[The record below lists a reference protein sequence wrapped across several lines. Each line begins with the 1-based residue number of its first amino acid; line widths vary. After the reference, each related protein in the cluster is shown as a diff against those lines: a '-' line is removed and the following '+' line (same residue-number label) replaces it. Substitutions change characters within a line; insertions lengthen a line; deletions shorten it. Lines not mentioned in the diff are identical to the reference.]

1 MKKVLLFPLIIIFLV
16 STVYALEEGLEIS
29 DLTIYKDSELQRS
42 IRNGSYYN
50 ELIRPG
56 EDVEFEIELENTFR
70 DDIDIEDIEIIITL
84 YNITEGEDVI
94 EDVSP
99 FDLNYDKTKTKSI
112 RLDIPDDADEIL
124 KTVGINIQGVDEN
137 GTLHKIDWVV
147 YLNIED
153 EDHDVRIYNTQLNQ
167 TIINCGGT
175 AKLIVWVANDGEHDE
190 EEVVLEL
197 ENKELGLHNVYR
209 NIEIDEDEK
218 YAKRIFLNFDNV
230 TKSGKFPIKIKTY
243 YKDTHLDDITTI
255 DLWVNKCKE
264 VLVIDETSGDEE
276 EVIIEQEEDIS
287 VTTPTTHIEKTKTTT
302 QEIPVMLLAFFMVL
316 VVIVI
321 IIFGVWLIRG
331 K

>member
-1 MKKVLLFPLIIIFLV
+1 MMLIFLV
-16 STVYALEEGLEIS
+16 STVYASEGGLEIS
-29 DLTIYKDSELQRS
+29 DLTIYYNSDFQRG
-42 IRNGSYYN
+42 IRNGSLYN
-50 ELIRPG
+50 EFIKPG
-56 EDVEFEIELENTFR
+56 EDIKFEIELENTFR
-70 DDIDIEDIEIIITL
+70 EDIDIEDIEIVITL
-84 YNITEGEDVI
+84 YNITEGENII
-94 EDVSP
+94 EDISK

-112 RLDIPDDADEIL
+112 RLDIPDDAEEIL

-137 GTLHKIDWVV
+137 GTVHKINWII

-153 EDHDVRIYNTQLNQ
+153 EDHDVRIYRTQLNQ
-167 TIINCGGT
+167 TIINCGET
-175 AKLIVWVANDGEHDE
+175 TKLIVWIANDGEHDE
-190 EEVVLEL
+190 SKVVLEI
-197 ENKELGLHNVYR
+197 ENKELGLHKIYR

-218 YAKRIFLNFDNV
+218 YGKRILLNFDNV

-243 YKDTHLDDITTI
+243 YRDTHLDDVTTI

-264 VLVIDETSGDEE
+264 VLVIDETDGDDE

-287 VTTPTTHIEKTKTTT
+287 MTTPPTNIEKTKTTT
-302 QEIPVMLLAFFMVL
+302 QEIPVMLLAFFIVL